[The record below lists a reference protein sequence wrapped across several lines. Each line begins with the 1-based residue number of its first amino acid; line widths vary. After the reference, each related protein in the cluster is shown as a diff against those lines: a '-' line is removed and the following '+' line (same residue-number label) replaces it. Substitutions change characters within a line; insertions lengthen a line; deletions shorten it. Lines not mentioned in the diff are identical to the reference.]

1 MNLHAC
7 KWRVIFR
14 LSALSEKLK
23 RMAELNFCKNC
34 YSKYLASV
42 HGEIEHLLSEPI
54 SNWRQT
60 EANIDIMWVKAK
72 GFICANMKQI
82 TWLKI

>member
-14 LSALSEKLK
+14 VSALSEKLK
-23 RMAELNFCKNC
+23 RMAELNFCKKC
-34 YSKYLASV
+34 YSKYLALV

-54 SNWRQT
+54 SNWRQQKR
-60 EANIDIMWVKAK
+60 I
-72 GFICANMKQI
+72 
-82 TWLKI
+82 